1 MRTHFCIFI
10 VVGAASCCEIRGW
23 KPLPQSETGAKVKI
37 GILSDIHVDIG
48 HQSPDG
54 VLEGLALAIK
64 ENAVDIMVL
73 AGDIANDYQTA
84 LQALNFLEDSTGVA
98 CLFVPGNHDIWN
110 EKYPAKTSWDIYEAL
125 QKFPGNLSNGPYEL
139 AGGWTAIGDM
149 GWYDYSFG
157 SRQYTIED
165 FDRMKINGRIWQDK
179 IKASW
184 GKSTI
189 EMHQH
194 FHRKLERQLQNNQDK
209 KIVLVTHVLPLVDFT
224 VQTPNRMWQYLNA
237 FLGSKQYGQLA
248 LKYSVSYSI
257 CGHVHYRMQRKY
269 ENTVFICNCLNYA
282 SQWRD
287 NNDPIVEVRRALQAI
302 TIT

>member
-1 MRTHFCIFI
+1 M
-10 VVGAASCCEIRGW
+10 GPPKSCGGVLSFSAFEGLI
-23 KPLPQSETGAKVKI
+23 VKI
-37 GILSDIHVDIG
+37 GILSDIHVDID
-48 HQSPDG
+48 HTTPDG
-54 VLEGLALAIK
+54 VLEGLTRAIK
-64 ENAVDIMVL
+64 ENGVDIMVI
-73 AGDIANDYQTA
+73 AGDIADDYQMA
-84 LQALNFLEDSTGVA
+84 LQVLNFLEDSTGVS

-110 EKYPAKTSWDIYEAL
+110 EKHPGKTSWDTYEAL

-139 AGGWTAIGDM
+139 ADGWIAIGDI

-157 SRQYTIED
+157 NRRYKVED
-165 FDRMKINGRIWQDK
+165 FDRMIINGRIWQDK

-189 EMHQH
+189 EMHHH
-194 FHRKLERQLQNNQDK
+194 FYRKLEQQLQNYQDK
-209 KIVLVTHVLPLVDFT
+209 KIVLITHVLPLEDFT
-224 VQTPNRMWQYLNA
+224 VQPPNRMWQYLNA

-287 NNDPIVEVRRALQAI
+287 NNDPIVEVERAFQ
-302 TIT
+302 TITLT